1 MAQPRPSCTL
11 ILDIDEKLATETTR
25 LEVKRCY
32 SYVGTA
38 LVRTHPSSDD
48 GTQTNVMRL
57 LAKLGSRHYLRSS
70 EAGAD
75 ELWNSTIERWF
86 YNQFHTVSNNM
97 RIYNRRQREIGNTE
111 LRFDWIE
118 CDMEN
123 GALRVAMRLDST
135 CSVPPEKASI
145 LTQVRDA
152 LNAGTLGED
161 VVRIA
166 MPSAS
171 SWEEQLEA
179 GRAAAEARAAEEE
192 AAAQAALAAEKE
204 ARAQAEAEA
213 AEDFLESPELTQKA
227 QQEAAE
233 EQSEQDASEQK
244 PEEENDPFAE
254 EVPDFAVDYRM
265 WEVEYANGAVRVFD
279 SEQNCFSD
287 EEAHQ

>member
-11 ILDIDEKLATETTR
+11 ILDIDEKLATEETR

-32 SYVGTA
+32 SYVGSA
-38 LVRTHPSSDD
+38 LVRTHPSPDD

-75 ELWNSTIERWF
+75 DLWNSTIARWF

-135 CSVPPEKASI
+135 CSVPPERADM

-179 GRAAAEARAAEEE
+179 GRAAANARAAEEE
-192 AAAQAALAAEKE
+192 AAAQAALAAEEE
-204 ARAQAEAEA
+204 ARAKAEAEA
-213 AEDFLESPELTQKA
+213 AEDFLESPELAQKA
-227 QQEAAE
+227 QQEASK
-233 EQSEQDASEQK
+233 EQGGQK
-244 PEEENDPFAE
+244 PEEENNPFEE
-254 EVPDFAVDYRM
+254 EVPEFTVNYRM
-265 WEVEYANGAVRVFD
+265 WEVEYADGSIRVFD
-279 SEQNCFSD
+279 SEQACFTD
-287 EEAHQ
+287 EEAR